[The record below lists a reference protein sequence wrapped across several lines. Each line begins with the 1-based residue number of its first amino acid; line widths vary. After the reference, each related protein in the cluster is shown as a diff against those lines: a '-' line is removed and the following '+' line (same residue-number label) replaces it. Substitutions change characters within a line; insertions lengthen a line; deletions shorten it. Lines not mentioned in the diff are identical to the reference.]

1 MSTTILPIRSP
12 NLPVIESLPSIAPA
26 GSAAAGLA
34 GTGTNAASFAD
45 LISSGIGT
53 VERATQNANNTAQ
66 QFLSGENEDF
76 HTVAIAEQK
85 AEITSDLFLQL
96 RNKAVS
102 AYQEVMRMQL

>member
-12 NLPVIESLPSIAPA
+12 SLPLIQPLPSISPA
-26 GSAAAGLA
+26 GAVAPS
-34 GTGTNAASFAD
+34 SFAD
-45 LISSGIGT
+45 LLTSSIGT
-53 VERATQNANNTAQ
+53 VEQAQQNADTTAQ
-66 QFLSGENEDF
+66 RFLAGENEDV

-102 AYQEVMRMQL
+102 AYQEIMKMQL